1 MSYSALPGGHLCRR
15 TIIAATWST
24 PAFKEPHHP
33 ALSDDRRRHALN
45 LESAQFELHYEN
57 IDASTNKLYV
67 KIGDSEQQ
75 LDLLTG
81 TYTNIEDLIS
91 VINET
96 VKKAKHEDIQF
107 SYSRLSSRVSV
118 TVPEGKTCTLNKDSP
133 GLVLGIG
140 EIAHDI
146 TGSYTFPDAVDL
158 SKGRRFVLLYTD
170 LIGPSVK
177 YEDNEDSRVLK
188 TFLVQTLNGI
198 NNYMFSKDDKRLML
212 PRENITQMF
221 FWLKFNTGE
230 LITPGY
236 PITLDLRTKK

>member
-1 MSYSALPGGHLCRR
+1 MAAVLTVVNNSTAVSNGFYRPRFTMNVKGLDTRKR
-15 TIIAATWST
+15 T
-24 PAFKEPHHP
+24 
-33 ALSDDRRRHALN
+33 LN
-45 LESAQFELHYEN
+45 LESAQFELHFEN
-57 IDASTNKLYV
+57 VDPSTNKLYV
-67 KIGDSEQQ
+67 RTGDTEQQ
-75 LDLLTG
+75 LVLLTG
-81 TYTNIEDLIS
+81 TYSNIEDLLS

-96 VKKAKHEDIQF
+96 LKNAKHQDIQF

-118 TVPEGKTCTLNKDSP
+118 TVPEGKTCTLKTDSP

-140 EIAHDI
+140 EIATKHDI
-146 TGSYTFPDAVDL
+146 TGSYTFPFAVDL

-170 LIGPSVK
+170 LIGPSIE

-198 NNYMFSKDDKRLML
+198 NNYVFSKDDKRLML
-212 PRENITQMF
+212 PHENITQMS

-236 PITLDLRTKK
+236 PITLDLRIE